1 MCCRK
6 VPHERR
12 PQSPSFLSAQEVPG
26 PTGHRQKQGSST
38 LNPRGGERHA
48 GQHRRAGGISAE
60 PRPTR
65 RARVQARAARVQRG
79 ASLSPGGRSPAEGR
93 AGPGARRGRAGDGA
107 LVTPSPRQRAPCR
120 GADLPPGGGGEV
132 ADGRMQ
138 DSGARVTRGT
148 QKRDHEERR
157 TRGSS
162 RQSRAGPQGGPQ
174 GGPQDNSRLRVGP
187 QESTVCGKIHGSG
200 RSPQNLSF
208 TVC

>member
-6 VPHERR
+6 VPHECR

-26 PTGHRQKQGSST
+26 PTGHRQKQGKLPGSST

-48 GQHRRAGGISAE
+48 GQHRRAGGISAK

-65 RARVQARAARVQRG
+65 GARVQARAARVQTRAARVQRG
-79 ASLSPGGRSPAEGR
+79 ASPSPGGRSPAEGR

-148 QKRDHEERR
+148 RKRDHGERR

-162 RQSRAGPQGGPQ
+162 RQSRAGPQGWAAGQQPAA
-174 GGPQDNSRLRVGP
+174 
-187 QESTVCGKIHGSG
+187 CGAAG
-200 RSPQNLSF
+200 
-208 TVC
+208 VYCVW